1 MQDFK
6 EQKNVDKETMRD
18 ILESVF
24 RLVLA
29 KNYGS
34 DSNFDLIIN
43 IEKGDFEIWR
53 IREVVPDDAVED
65 SNSQISL
72 AEAKLLQS
80 DYEVGEEVSEEVKFD
95 DFARRNILAIRQ
107 NLAGRIMD
115 YEREN
120 LYNRY
125 KQREGELVTA
135 ELHQI
140 RRREAILL
148 DDDGNELILPKSE
161 QIPSDFFRKGEA
173 VRAVVLRVEMGNSS
187 PQIVLSR
194 TSPRFLECLMEQEVP
209 EIFDGLITIK
219 KTVRIPGE
227 RAKVAV
233 ESYDDRIDP
242 VGACVGMKGVRI
254 QGIVRELRNENIDVI
269 GYTTNAQLYVT
280 RALSP
285 AQITSIRINEE
296 EKHADVLLPGKEVSL
311 AIGKNGYNIR
321 LASDLTGYKI
331 DVFRDTEPMEG
342 ETEDVMLEEFSDVIE
357 GWVLD
362 ELRRI
367 GCHTAQ
373 SVLETPKEDLMRRA
387 DLEEKTVE
395 EVLHILRSEFE
406 ED

>member
-1 MQDFK
+1 MNSKELIQALQDFK

-24 RLVLA
+24 RMVLA

-65 SNSQISL
+65 ENRQISL
-72 AEAKLLQS
+72 TKAKEIQP

-107 NLAGRIMD
+107 NLMGRIMD

-120 LYNRY
+120 LFNRY

-173 VRAVVLRVEMGNSS
+173 VRAVVLRVEMGNST
-187 PQIVLSR
+187 PQIILSR
-194 TSPRFLECLMEQEVP
+194 TAPRFLECLMEQEVP
-209 EIFDGLITIK
+209 MTVLI
-219 KTVRIPGE
+219 
-227 RAKVAV
+227 
-233 ESYDDRIDP
+233 
-242 VGACVGMKGVRI
+242 
-254 QGIVRELRNENIDVI
+254 L
-269 GYTTNAQLYVT
+269 
-280 RALSP
+280 
-285 AQITSIRINEE
+285 
-296 EKHADVLLPGKEVSL
+296 
-311 AIGKNGYNIR
+311 
-321 LASDLTGYKI
+321 
-331 DVFRDTEPMEG
+331 
-342 ETEDVMLEEFSDVIE
+342 
-357 GWVLD
+357 
-362 ELRRI
+362 
-367 GCHTAQ
+367 
-373 SVLETPKEDLMRRA
+373 
-387 DLEEKTVE
+387 
-395 EVLHILRSEFE
+395 
-406 ED
+406 